1 MMLWL
6 ILTPLTVLAVS
17 PRSWLPT
24 YLQVLPLR
32 PGPVALVGHMGY
44 RTQSTSSQHLVL
56 GQFQTPPWRSMS
68 PSWPCQCFAS
78 FICIS
83 LELLFGLGPT
93 SWYGALAMAPDRPCY
108 LAGDWASR
116 SDCTSGTAS
125 GHQRGRG
132 LEEDF
137 LLSEWHETFEV
148 YEHHDEWLVVLNL
161 AIFPS
166 SPGMLNPNWLILLG
180 YVETTNQVTWVI
192 FSFTF
197 SAHSR
202 ERRLKL
208 VGPFW
213 VWGLMVLFDSSIASI
228 ILGFWQCSCSFLH
241 LCWKDVG
248 MSQILSNSKPLST

>member
-1 MMLWL
+1 MMLCL

-17 PRSWLPT
+17 PRSWLS
-24 YLQVLPLR
+24 LQVLPLR

-83 LELLFGLGPT
+83 LELLFGLEPT
-93 SWYGALAMAPDRPCY
+93 SWYGALAMAPLDRPCY

-166 SPGMLNPNWLILLG
+166 SAGMLNPNWLILMG
-180 YVETTNQVTWVI
+180 FVETTHQVTWVI
-192 FSFTF
+192 FSFLKAL
-197 SAHSR
+197 SVRIPGREGWNLLDHS
-202 ERRLKL
+202 EF
-208 VGPFW
+208 G
-213 VWGLMVLFDSSIASI
+213 VWWSCSIAA
-228 ILGFWQCSCSFLH
+228 LH
-241 LCWKDVG
+241 L
-248 MSQILSNSKPLST
+248 